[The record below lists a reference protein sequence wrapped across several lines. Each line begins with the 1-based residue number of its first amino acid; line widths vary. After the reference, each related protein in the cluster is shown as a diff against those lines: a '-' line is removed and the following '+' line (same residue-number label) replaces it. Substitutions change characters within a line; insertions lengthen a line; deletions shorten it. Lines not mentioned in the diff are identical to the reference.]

1 MNALK
6 LCCLIAAAAALA
18 FAQSQRGEWT
28 LNRSDTS
35 GRVHFSLQSRDDH
48 HSFDSSSDW
57 NVSDLHGLDLAT
69 AAKHDVQF
77 SIVRDAGTIQ
87 AEGFVKDGE
96 GAGLFTF
103 EANPQ
108 YIQEMEALGFDG
120 ITPEQQLAFAL
131 HDVSFSYA
139 REMKSLGIKGLDAHK
154 LLACRIFHVDAA
166 FVKELHDAGIN
177 VVEAGKLI
185 AFRIHKIT
193 PQYIADLRAHGMR
206 NLTADQLIALRIHG
220 IE

>member
-1 MNALK
+1 MNAIR
-6 LCCLIAAAAALA
+6 LCSLIAATAALA
-18 FAQSQRGEWT
+18 LAQNQHGEWT
-28 LNRSDTS
+28 LGPCDTP
-35 GRVHFSLQSRDDH
+35 GKIHFSLQSADDH
-48 HSFDSSSDW
+48 RSFNSSSDW
-57 NVSDLHGLDLAT
+57 NISDLHGLDLSIAG
-69 AAKHDVQF
+69 KHDVHF
-77 SIVRDAGTIQ
+77 TIARDAGSIE
-87 AEGFVKDGE
+87 AEGFAKDGE
-96 GAGLFTF
+96 GAGLYTF
-103 EANPQ
+103 QANPQ
-108 YIQEMEALGFDG
+108 YIHQMETLGFPG

-139 REMKSLGIKGLDAHK
+139 REMTSLGIQGLDAHK

-185 AFRIHKIT
+185 AFRIHKVT
-193 PQYIADLRAHGMR
+193 PQYIADLRAHGMH